1 MRNPFAGGLLVP
13 PLTTDCS
20 MQVLIEAPP
29 HQPQSPMKNFLLFS
43 ALRMLGVP
51 RWMTRLVLLVVLATS
66 FSHLWAGTLSGRVV
80 GVSDG
85 DTITVLDASRQQYK
99 VRLQGI
105 DAPESRQAFGNV
117 SKRGLSDLVAGQQV
131 DVQYQKED
139 RYGRLL
145 GVVFVGG
152 QDVNLAMVSRGLAW
166 HYTFYQR
173 DQSILDRQRY
183 ALAQQQAQ
191 QAGIGLWRDAQP
203 IPPWDFRRQV
213 D

>member
-1 MRNPFAGGLLVP
+1 
-13 PLTTDCS
+13 
-20 MQVLIEAPP
+20 MQVLIEALI
-29 HQPQSPMKNFLLFS
+29 HHRTFPMKNLLLFS
-43 ALRMLGVP
+43 ALRMLGMP
-51 RWMTRLVLLVVLATS
+51 RWMTRLIMLAVLSTS
-66 FSHLWAGTLSGRVV
+66 FSHLWAGTLTGRVV

-85 DTITVLDASRQQYK
+85 DTITVLDASLRQHK

-117 SKRGLSDLVAGQQV
+117 AKRGLSDLVAGQQV
-131 DVQYQKED
+131 EVRFDKED

-145 GVVFVGG
+145 GVVYAGG

-183 ALAQQQAQ
+183 ALAQQQAR

-203 IPPWDFRRQV
+203 TPPWDFRRQG

>member
-1 MRNPFAGGLLVP
+1 
-13 PLTTDCS
+13 
-20 MQVLIEAPP
+20 MQVLIEAPL
-29 HQPQSPMKNFLLFS
+29 HQPQTPMKNVLLSS

-51 RWMTRLVLLVVLATS
+51 RWMSRLVMLVALAIS
-66 FSHLWAGTLSGRVV
+66 FSHLWAGTLTGRVV
-80 GVSDG
+80 SVADG
-85 DTITVLDASRQQYK
+85 DTITVLDASRKQHR

-117 SKRGLSDLVAGQQV
+117 AKRGLSDLVAGQQV
-131 DVQYQKED
+131 EVRFEKED

-145 GVVFVGG
+145 GVVYAGG

-183 ALAQQQAQ
+183 ALAQQQAR

-203 IPPWDFRRQV
+203 TPPWNFRRQS

>member
-1 MRNPFAGGLLVP
+1 
-13 PLTTDCS
+13 
-20 MQVLIEAPP
+20 MQALIEAPT
-29 HQPQSPMKNFLLFS
+29 HQPQTSMKNLLLFS
-43 ALRMLGVP
+43 ALRMLGMP
-51 RWMTRLVLLVVLATS
+51 RWMTRLIMLAVLSTS
-66 FSHLWAGTLSGRVV
+66 FSHLWAGTLTGRVV

-85 DTITVLDASRQQYK
+85 DTITVLDASRQQHK

-117 SKRGLSDLVAGQQV
+117 SKRGLSDLVAGRQV
-131 DVQYQKED
+131 EGRFDKED

-145 GVVFVGG
+145 GVVFEGG

-183 ALAQQQAQ
+183 ALAQQQAR
-191 QAGIGLWRDAQP
+191 QAGLGLWRDAQP
-203 IPPWDFRRQV
+203 TPPWDFRRQGE
-213 D
+213 

>member
-1 MRNPFAGGLLVP
+1 
-13 PLTTDCS
+13 
-20 MQVLIEAPP
+20 
-29 HQPQSPMKNFLLFS
+29 MKNFLLFS

-51 RWMTRLVLLVVLATS
+51 RWMTRLVMLVVLATS
-66 FSHLWAGTLSGRVV
+66 FSHLWAGSLSGRVV

-131 DVQYQKED
+131 DVRYQKED

-203 IPPWDFRRQV
+203 IPPWDFRRQG